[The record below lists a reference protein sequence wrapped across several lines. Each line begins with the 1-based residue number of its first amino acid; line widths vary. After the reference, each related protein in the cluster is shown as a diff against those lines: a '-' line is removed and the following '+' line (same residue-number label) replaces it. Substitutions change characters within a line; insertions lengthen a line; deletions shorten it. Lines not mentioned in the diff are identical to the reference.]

1 MKCFCVLL
9 SGWRYG
15 RIFPGPHAERHHR
28 PAQQDQSG
36 QLLLVSRPP
45 IANICNNIINNN
57 NNILGKTE
65 SVGLVHCVHLYGF
78 IWEKFSKVVRWQHFS
93 IFRKQVIL
101 DKLSLIGR
109 PDNGFTS
116 VTGCATFSLFPK
128 SNVPDLVSRI
138 DDNFHCHSGRN
149 SIGSLWERA
158 FHRPTSPENL
168 TEFRHV
174 LQQSIA
180 FEKLYKLVF
189 ESATIG
195 WSVRPRIHEKWPRG
209 SVAPPVVRWFSW
221 NCGRTVNLIGSD

>member
-15 RIFPGPHAERHHR
+15 RIIPGPHAERHHR

-45 IANICNNIINNN
+45 IGNISNNIINNN

-93 IFRKQVIL
+93 IFRNQVIL

-116 VTGCATFSLFPK
+116 VTGCATFSLFL
-128 SNVPDLVSRI
+128 NQ
-138 DDNFHCHSGRN
+138 
-149 SIGSLWERA
+149 
-158 FHRPTSPENL
+158 TSPISLVESMTTFTVIPAGIQLVRYENEPF
-168 TEFRHV
+168 TDR
-174 LQQSIA
+174 Q
-180 FEKLYKLVF
+180 
-189 ESATIG
+189 
-195 WSVRPRIHEKWPRG
+195 VRKIWP
-209 SVAPPVVRWFSW
+209 
-221 NCGRTVNLIGSD
+221 NSDTFYNNR